1 MLRVALIPFAR
12 MPTKPLSARTQAE
25 LAEKAALASQ
35 SPPRVREQQ
44 EEIIE
49 ELRTLDEAFEA
60 QQLDE
65 IEQITHEVHCSPPAA
80 FRRPGDVDD
89 AVEEQQRLRRRLDQ
103 LLQRERALQQS
114 RRTLQTKFHNV

>member
-1 MLRVALIPFAR
+1 MVLIHSLAFSTKALSSRI
-12 MPTKPLSARTQAE
+12 QAE
-25 LAEKAALASQ
+25 LAEKAALASE

-49 ELRTLDEAFEA
+49 EMRTLDEAFEA

-65 IEQITHEVHCSPPAA
+65 IEQITHEVHCSPPPT

-89 AVEEQQRLRRRLDQ
+89 AVEEQQRLRRRLD
-103 LLQRERALQQS
+103 LLMQRERALQQS
-114 RRTLQTKFHNV
+114 RRTLQTKFHNM